1 LPIESASEFEA
12 VLGQSLIK
20 IDKFMYERGKSPLL
34 EDARRTLEK
43 VMASARNGEQLKLLR
58 DQLSEA
64 AEVLRNL
71 ITRDEDLRN
80 DLWDAM
86 DFIDFRC

>member
-43 VMASARNGEQLKLLR
+43 VMATARNGEQLKLLR